1 MKVITRICL
10 IVSLVIIVPF
20 SSALAQPK
28 VVTCKGKYVM
38 GDLDTKKNAR
48 ALALIDAKRL
58 ALEQAGTYLESSS
71 EVKNFEL
78 TKDEMNS
85 LASGVVSVEVLEE
98 KWKMSGENLMVTV
111 LIRATVDTSNLGDRV
126 ASLKESKENV
136 EEFKN
141 IQSQLAAL
149 QAEIKKLKEGR
160 TADKGGSMDRGRA
173 TDKDSEKNYA
183 ALTNRVT
190 ALDHLR
196 NAESAMISGRF
207 ADAIDLYSNVIAMD
221 PEMAEAY
228 RGKSMAFARTGKAEE
243 ALSIIEKA
251 IEIAPDAAK
260 SHGAKSFIM
269 GSMGNFDQA
278 LKSVSRAIKIEPKNP
293 KFYFGRANINMK
305 LRKPQ
310 DAIKDFKRSCTL
322 GNQNACRIANEIS
335 KRMKRR
341 Q

>member
-48 ALALIDAKRL
+48 ELALMDAKRL
-58 ALEQAGTYLESSS
+58 ALEEAGTYLESSS

-78 TKDEMNS
+78 TKDEVTS
-85 LASGVVSVEVLEE
+85 LASGVISVKILEE
-98 KWKMSGENLMVTV
+98 SWNMSGENLVVTV
-111 LIRATVDTSNLGDRV
+111 LIRATVDTSNLEDRV

-196 NAESAMISGRF
+196 NAESAMISGRITE
-207 ADAIDLYSNVIAMD
+207 AIDIYSKIMD
-221 PEMAEAY
+221 IEPTMAEAY
-228 RGKSMAFARTGKAEE
+228 RGKAVAYTRIGQAQEGL
-243 ALSIIEKA
+243 ALIEKA
-251 IEIAPDAAK
+251 IEIAPDDAR
-260 SHGAKSFIM
+260 SYGARSFIM

-310 DAIKDFKRSCTL
+310 DAIKDFKRSCKL

>member
-48 ALALIDAKRL
+48 ALALMDAKRL

-98 KWKMSGENLMVTV
+98 KWKMSGENLVVTV

-160 TADKGGSMDRGRA
+160 TADKSGSMDRGRA
-173 TDKDSEKNYA
+173 TDRDSEKNYA

-251 IEIAPDAAK
+251 IEIEPDAAK

-278 LKSVSRAIKIEPKNP
+278 LVSMNKAISMAPQNS
-293 KFYFGRANINMK
+293 KFYLGRAKVNMK
-305 LRKPQ
+305 LRKRQ
-310 DAIKDFKRSCTL
+310 QAMKDFNRACTL
-322 GNQNACRIANEIS
+322 GNQDACRIANEIS